1 MATALLIVHVV
12 LCLVLCGVILL
23 QQGKGASIGA
33 AFGGGSQTI
42 FGGRGPATFF
52 QKMTTAVALCFLL
65 TALGLARVART
76 TMEVN
81 NSVIDTVPAADVAP
95 ATDAVPD
102 AEAAP
107 TPPPSEGAA
116 PVEPAAPAQ
125 P

>member
-52 QKMTTAVALCFLL
+52 QKMTTGVALCFLL

-81 NSVIDTVPAADVAP
+81 NSVIETVPAADVAP
-95 ATDAVPD
+95 TPEAFPVP
-102 AEAAP
+102 EAAP
-107 TPPPSEGAA
+107 SEA
-116 PVEPAAPAQ
+116 PTEPTTPAQ